1 MQNTE
6 VAKQFSRTRIISWVG
21 YIPVKY
27 EDQIKP
33 PLKWDQAK
41 LLIPLRFWDLS
52 SRKQFPQFYHKLMIL
67 KIGVLM
73 NCIGNC
79 KSFLHLILSHLIFR
93 EIPLTLQVLTHMINL
108 YILPSNLFFTLED
121 ISISNLL
128 DREFH
133 IWSYVWGF
141 SKWNFSLNLCLVN
154 YACWLWIR
162 AWGLQSSERNLNFNH
177 LHF

>member
-1 MQNTE
+1 MSVSCIGTLKLNSSLGKFLALYSTFSSWILYKTKG
-6 VAKQFSRTRIISWVG
+6 VFWYKQYTLSLL
-21 YIPVKY
+21 Y
-27 EDQIKP
+27 
-33 PLKWDQAK
+33 K
-41 LLIPLRFWDLS
+41 LI
-52 SRKQFPQFYHKLMIL
+52 IL
-67 KIGVLM
+67 KIRVLM
-73 NCIGNC
+73 NYIGNC
-79 KSFLHLILSHLIFR
+79 KSFLYLILSHLIFR
-93 EIPLTLQVLTHMINL
+93 EIPLTFQVLTHMINL

-154 YACWLWIR
+154 YACWLWTC

>member
-1 MQNTE
+1 M
-6 VAKQFSRTRIISWVG
+6 TRIISWVG

-52 SRKQFPQFYHKLMIL
+52 SCKQFPQFYHKLMIL

>member
-1 MQNTE
+1 M
-6 VAKQFSRTRIISWVG
+6 TRIISWVG
-21 YIPVKY
+21 DIPVKY

-33 PLKWDQAK
+33 PLKWNHAK
-41 LLIPLRFWDLS
+41 LLIPPRLWNLS
-52 SRKQFPQFYHKLMIL
+52 SCKQFPQFYHKLIIL
-67 KIGVLM
+67 KIRVLM
-73 NCIGNC
+73 NYIGNC
-79 KSFLHLILSHLIFR
+79 KSFLYLILSHLIFR
-93 EIPLTLQVLTHMINL
+93 EIPLTFQVLTHMINL

-154 YACWLWIR
+154 YACWLWTC